1 MEESGSVSVQIFTD
15 PDLADPSHTSDPG
28 PNPDPKHWLHVTGK
42 CINSCYIVCK
52 DYLPPFV
59 SAKKENHISFCL
71 LLEDINLRNLQKTT
85 TNKICELHASTL
97 WLYAA
102 CKWVVDSPLRL

>member
-28 PNPDPKHWLHVTGK
+28 PNPDPKHWLLVTGK

-59 SAKKENHISFCL
+59 SALKRITSLFADCRKILICEFCKKTAKNKCVMHAA
-71 LLEDINLRNLQKTT
+71 NLQ
-85 TNKICELHASTL
+85 
-97 WLYAA
+97 LYDIQIANGSLI
-102 CKWVVDSPLRL
+102 VL